1 MAIGMTLLG
10 VNGAADG
17 VDDANGVDGVNGKDD
32 VNGVDDADDADGVD
46 DANGVTLVEAA
57 MSCHPW
63 PREVAAVAPLPRRE
77 TGVSEWSN
85 V

>member
-1 MAIGMTLLG
+1 MALLALPDGADG
-10 VNGAADG
+10 VADG
-17 VDDANGVDGVNGKDD
+17 VDDVV
-32 VNGVDDADDADGVD
+32 DDADGVD

-57 MSCHPW
+57 MLCHPW
-63 PREVAAVAPLPRRE
+63 PREVAAVAPLLRRE